1 MRFFTIDR
9 ILKGTS
15 SYHAY
20 LIASTSLNNIFSY
33 HGLDVLE
40 YKFEKARKISGLFKN
55 ITVIN
60 ESPNQFIDCYSIDN
74 YSTNSWNIKKRT
86 ETIENYSQ
94 EFITENNMVST
105 ARGNNIPSK
114 KLGKSSIEDNLSNFL
129 YTLTNDMRFQLDN
142 EGLDLTRKLL
152 GNNPTFG
159 TDVDFYDSTTNTVYE
174 FLNIGKGQ
182 TVNPITSHPM
192 RYCWNKSSRDNRHKF
207 ISIYNLCKFLKSSLI
222 FVNYTDFQTDSSIV
236 KLIVSPIINEMYGF
250 ISDVEVVMTVSE
262 FREFI
267 WISDSNVRLNYLK
280 DHYHTKIYSQNFSDN
295 SYKSMLQNLSNM
307 YNMLK

>member
-9 ILKGTS
+9 ILKSTS

-20 LIASTSLNNIFSY
+20 LIASNSLNNIFSY
-33 HGLDVLE
+33 HGLDALE

-55 ITVIN
+55 ITIIN
-60 ESPNQFIDCYSIDN
+60 ETPSQLIDCYNIDN

-86 ETIENYSQ
+86 KTIESCSL
-94 EFITENNMVST
+94 EFITENNAVNT
-105 ARGNNIPSK
+105 TRGNNIPSK
-114 KLGKSSIEDNLSNFL
+114 RLGKSNIEDSLSNFL
-129 YTLTNDMRFQLDN
+129 YALTNDIRFQLDN

-207 ISIYNLCKFLKSSLI
+207 ISIYNLCKFLNSSLI
-222 FVNYTDFQTDSSIV
+222 FVNYTDFQTDSSII
-236 KLIVSPIINEMYGF
+236 KLIVSPIISEMNGF

-267 WISDSNVRLNYLK
+267 WISDPNIRLNYLK
-280 DHYHTKIYSQNFSDN
+280 NHYHTKIYSQNFSDN
-295 SYKSMLQNLSNM
+295 SYKAMLQSLSTT
-307 YNMLK
+307 YGMLR